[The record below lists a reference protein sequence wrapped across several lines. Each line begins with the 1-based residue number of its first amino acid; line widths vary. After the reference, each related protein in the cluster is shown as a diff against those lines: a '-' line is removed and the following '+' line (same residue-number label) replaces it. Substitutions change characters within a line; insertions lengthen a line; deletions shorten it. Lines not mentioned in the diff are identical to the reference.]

1 MYKKALTASL
11 GVHAAVGVLKAVAE
25 PTRLRLLALLAHG
38 ELNVK
43 DLTRILNQSQP
54 RISRHLKLL
63 GEAGLVERAP
73 EGSWVYFRL
82 AEAGPGCAVAEQIL
96 RSLDLA
102 DPVIVR
108 DRNRAAGVQEERQA
122 AAQSYF
128 RAHAA
133 DWDKIRTL
141 HVAEADVEAAVL
153 EALGPGPFDLLVD
166 LGTGTGRML
175 ELFGQRFRRGLGL
188 DLNPAMLAYARS
200 KLERAGLSNAQVRQG
215 NLYDLPLA
223 DRSADAV
230 VMHQVLHFLSD
241 PQRAVREAARV
252 LAPGG
257 RLLIVDFA
265 PHELEFLRE
274 DFAHERLGFAAPLIA
289 QWFADCGIELIETRD
304 LAPGTSGGAAGQTG
318 KLTVSL
324 WLAGRPKAGDKAAH
338 QAARA
343 GETDAT
349 TGDERKLEKTA

>member
-1 MYKKALTASL
+1 MLRLMDKLVTEDAVL

-25 PTRLRLLALLAHG
+25 PTRLRLLALLAQG

-63 GEAGLVERAP
+63 AEAGLVERAP
-73 EGSWVYFRL
+73 EGSWVFFRL
-82 AEAGPGCAVAEQIL
+82 AETGPGREVAERVL
-96 RSLDLA
+96 RLLDLS

-108 DRNRAAGVQEERQA
+108 DRIHSERVQEERQA

-128 RAHAA
+128 RSHAG

-141 HVAEADVEAAVL
+141 HVAEAAVEAAVS

-175 ELFGQRFRRGLGL
+175 ELFGRRYRRGLGL

-200 KLERAGLSNAQVRQG
+200 KLERAGLTHAQVRQG

-257 RLLIVDFA
+257 RLLVVDFA

-274 DFAHERLGFAAPLIA
+274 EFAHERLGFAGPLMA
-289 QWFADCGIELIETRD
+289 QWFADCGIALVATRD
-304 LAPGTSGGAAGQTG
+304 LVADAASQQS

-324 WLAGRPKAGDKAAH
+324 WLGSRPAA
-338 QAARA
+338 
-343 GETDAT
+343 TDAI
-349 TGDERKLEKTA
+349 TGDQRKLEKTA

>member
-1 MYKKALTASL
+1 ML
-11 GVHAAVGVLKAVAE
+11 GLHATVGVLKAVAE
-25 PTRLRLLALLAHG
+25 PTRLRLLALLARG

-63 GEAGLVERAP
+63 AEAGLVERAP

-82 AEAGPGCAVAEQIL
+82 AEAGPGREVAGRVMKL
-96 RSLDLA
+96 LDLN

-108 DRNRAAGVQEERQA
+108 DRNQAESVQEERQA

-133 DWDKIRTL
+133 EWDGIRAL
-141 HVAEADVEAAVL
+141 HVAEADVEAAVS
-153 EALGPGPFDLLVD
+153 EALGPGPFDFLVD

-175 ELFGQRFRRGLGL
+175 ELFGPRFRRGLGL
-188 DLNPAMLAYARS
+188 DLNPAMLAYARA
-200 KLERAGLSNAQVRQG
+200 KLERAGLANAQVRQG

-241 PQRAVREAARV
+241 PQRAVREAGRV

-274 DFAHERLGFAAPLIA
+274 DYAHERLGFAGPLIA
-289 QWFADCGIELIETRD
+289 QWFADCGVQSIETRH
-304 LAPGTSGGAAGQTG
+304 LEPGAASREG

-324 WLAGRPKAGDKAAH
+324 WLAGRPP
-338 QAARA
+338 
-343 GETDAT
+343 ETSPVNKQLAKQEKEAKG
-349 TGDERKLEKTA
+349 GDERKLESTA

>member
-1 MYKKALTASL
+1 MVLSMDDEAVVNRALL

-25 PTRLRLLALLAHG
+25 PTRLRLLALLARG
-38 ELNVK
+38 DLNVK

-63 GEAGLVERAP
+63 AEAGLVERAP
-73 EGSWVYFRL
+73 EGSWVYFQL
-82 AEAGPGCAVAEQIL
+82 AQAGPGREVAERIL
-96 RSLDLA
+96 KFLDLTE
-102 DPVIVR
+102 PVVVR
-108 DRNRAAGVQEERQA
+108 DRQRAQSVQEERQA

-133 DWDKIRTL
+133 EWDRIRAL
-141 HVAEADVEAAVL
+141 HVAEAEVEAAVSD
-153 EALGPGPFDLLVD
+153 ALGPGPFDFLVD
-166 LGTGTGRML
+166 VGTGTGRML
-175 ELFGQRFRRGLGL
+175 ELFAPRFRRGLGL
-188 DLNPAMLAYARS
+188 DLNPAMLAYARA
-200 KLERAGLSNAQVRQG
+200 KLERAGLTHAQVRQG
-215 NLYDLPLA
+215 NIYDLPLA

-241 PQRAVREAARV
+241 PQRAVREAVRV

-274 DFAHERLGFAAPLIA
+274 DYAHERLGFAGPLIA
-289 QWFADCGIELIETRD
+289 QWFADCGVTLIETRE
-304 LAPGTSGGAAGQTG
+304 LAPGTAGQKG

-324 WLAGRPKAGDKAAH
+324 WLARRPTA
-338 QAARA
+338 
-343 GETDAT
+343 TDAADAI
-349 TGDERKLEKTA
+349 TGDQRKLERTA